1 MRFDELGF
9 PADQNSVDMKDSARL
24 NGMLALFEHP
34 QAIDCANYI
43 VDGKPTRHPM
53 YAKPETKHEMLSR
66 DQLICLA
73 AGISK
78 QHKEVY
84 SFYISANYKPE
95 NGDWLSPS
103 HKDHLRRC
111 ADKPDTFLGRLWF
124 WADILYACYVKP
136 LNENNQLISMLVLA
150 GNPYLKFYLKHCKDW
165 KKCIRLYWSGWRGES
180 DFAEFLINKLE
191 AM

>member
-1 MRFDELGF
+1 MIFDEFGLPRDSG
-9 PADQNSVDMKDSARL
+9 ADDMKDSARFA
-24 NGMLALFEHP
+24 GMMALFDHP

-53 YAKPETKHEMLSR
+53 YAKPETKHEMISR

-73 AGISK
+73 AGVRK
-78 QHKEVY
+78 QHKEFFN
-84 SFYISANYKPE
+84 FYIASYYKPE

-111 ADKPDTFLGRLWF
+111 AGKSDTFLGRLWF
-124 WADILYACYVKP
+124 WADILWSCYIDP
-136 LNENNQLISMLVLA
+136 LAEPNQLISMLVVA
-150 GNPYLKFYLKHCKDW
+150 GDPYLKFYLKHCKDW
-165 KKCIRLYWSGWRGES
+165 KKCIRLYWSGWRRES

-191 AM
+191 AI